1 MAVYKRNYKPYTGP
15 LTPEWSR
22 LFAIPRQAW
31 GGLFKQRF
39 LTIFYVVCFFY
50 PIGCAIAIYLNHN
63 LSSFTQFI
71 PLPVKTLFDVDGKF
85 FLRYTNFQGVLAFI
99 LTALVGPGLV
109 SPDLTN
115 GALPLYFCRPFS
127 RTEYVVG
134 KLLVLAGL
142 LSYITWIPGVLL
154 YGLQGSLE
162 GWDWFVHNA
171 WLAWSTFVV
180 SVVWILLLSMLA
192 LALSAWV
199 RWKVVAGALMM
210 VVFFMGAGI
219 AATINNVMHT
229 ENGGF
234 LDLGANLERVATAM
248 FAIDLPTE
256 GLTLADSLSALG
268 AAVAICIFLLMRK
281 VKAYE
286 VVRS

>member
-1 MAVYKRNYKPYTGP
+1 MAVYKRNYKAYTGP
-15 LTPEWSR
+15 LTPEWTR

-31 GGLFKQRF
+31 KGVFKQRF
-39 LTIFYVVCFFY
+39 LTIFYVVCFCY
-50 PIGCAIAIYLNHN
+50 PLGCAVAIYLNHN
-63 LSSFTQFI
+63 LGSLASFI
-71 PLPVKTLFDVDGKF
+71 PIPMKTLFDVDGKF

-127 RTEYVVG
+127 RTEYVTG

-142 LSYITWIPGVLL
+142 LSYITWIPGLML

-162 GWDWFVHNA
+162 GWDWFVANA

-180 SVVWILLLSMLA
+180 SMVWILLLSMLA

-199 RWKVVAGALMM
+199 RWKIVAGALML

-219 AATINNVMHT
+219 SATINNVMNT
-229 ENGGF
+229 ENGGY
-234 LDLGANLERVATAM
+234 LDLGSNLERVATAM

-256 GLTLADSLSALG
+256 GLTLVDSLSALG
-268 AAVAICIFLLMRK
+268 AAIAICVFLLMRK

-286 VVRS
+286 VVR

>member
-22 LFAIPRQAW
+22 LFAIPRVAW
-31 GGLFKQRF
+31 KGLFKQRF

-50 PIGCAIAIYLNHN
+50 PLGCMVAMYLNHN
-63 LSSFTQFI
+63 LNSFISF
-71 PLPVKTLFDVDGKF
+71 LPIKIDSLFSVDGSF
-85 FLRYTNFQGVLAFI
+85 FLKYTNFQGILAFI

-127 RTEYVVG
+127 RVEYVVG
-134 KLLVLAGL
+134 KLLVLGGL
-142 LSYITWIPGVLL
+142 LSYITWIPGLML
-154 YGLQGSLE
+154 YGLEGSLA
-162 GWDWFVHNA
+162 GWDWFVANA

-180 SVVWILLLSMLA
+180 SIVWILFLSMMA

-199 RWKVVAGALMM
+199 RWKIVAGALML

-219 AATINNVMHT
+219 GATINNVMHT
-229 ENGGF
+229 ESGGY
-234 LDLGANLERVATAM
+234 LDAGSNLERIAQAM
-248 FAIDLPTE
+248 YAIELPAE
-256 GLTLADSLSALG
+256 GLTLTDSLSAIG
-268 AAVAICIFLLMRK
+268 AMIAIFVFLLMRK

>member
-1 MAVYKRNYKPYTGP
+1 MAVYKRNYKAYTGP
-15 LTPEWSR
+15 LTPEWTR

-31 GGLFKQRF
+31 KGLFKQRF

-50 PIGCAIAIYLNHN
+50 PLGCAVAIYLNHN
-63 LSSFTQFI
+63 LSSLASFI
-71 PLPVKTLFDVDGKF
+71 PIPMKTLFDVDGKF

-127 RTEYVVG
+127 RTEYVIG

-142 LSYITWIPGVLL
+142 LSYITWIPGVML

-162 GWDWFVHNA
+162 GWDWFVANA

-180 SVVWILLLSMLA
+180 SMIWILLLSMLA

-199 RWKVVAGALMM
+199 RWKIVAGALML

-219 AATINNVMHT
+219 SATINNVMNT
-229 ENGGF
+229 ESGGY
-234 LDLGANLERVATAM
+234 LDLGSNLERVATAM

-256 GLTLADSLSALG
+256 GLTLVDSLSALG
-268 AAVAICIFLLMRK
+268 AAIAICVLLLMRK

-286 VVRS
+286 VVR

>member
-1 MAVYKRNYKPYTGP
+1 MAVYKRNYKPYSGP
-15 LTPEWSR
+15 LTPSWSR
-22 LFAIPRQAW
+22 LFAIPRQSW
-31 GGLFKQRF
+31 KGLFAQRF

-50 PIGCAIAIYLNHN
+50 PLGCAIAMYLNAN
-63 LSSFTQFI
+63 LQSFMSFFPI
-71 PLPVKTLFDVDGKF
+71 PMKRLFEVDGAF
-85 FLRYTNFQGVLAFI
+85 FLRYTNFQGVMAFI
-99 LTALVGPGLV
+99 LTALIGPGLI

-127 RTEYVVG
+127 RLEYVVG
-134 KLLVLAGL
+134 KLLVLGGL
-142 LSYITWIPGVLL
+142 ISYITWIPGLML

-162 GWDWFVHNA
+162 GWDWFVANA

-180 SVVWILLLSMLA
+180 SMIWILLLSMLA

-199 RWKVVAGALMM
+199 RWKIVAGALML

-219 AATINNVMHT
+219 GATINNVMHT

-234 LDLGANLERVATAM
+234 LDPGSNLERIAQAM
-248 FAIDLPTE
+248 FAIELPAD
-256 GLTLADSLSALG
+256 GLTLTDSLSAIG
-268 AAVAICIFLLMRK
+268 MMIAFCIFLLMRK

-286 VVRS
+286 VVR